1 MKGILRFGYRFT
13 NKEEIILRDF
23 LAMERTRLA
32 NERTFMSYIRT
43 SLFFFTGG
51 LTLLQFEDY
60 QNIHWLAYL
69 AVVVSIIMVIVGVV
83 RFIILSRRLH
93 GYYKQ
98 IKSEQDQQKE
108 DSQG

>member
-1 MKGILRFGYRFT
+1 MKGILRFGYRFV

-32 NERTFMSYIRT
+32 NERTFMAYIRT
-43 SLFFFTGG
+43 SLFFLTGG
-51 LTLLQFEDY
+51 LTLLQFDEY
-60 QNIHWLAYL
+60 ENLHWLAYL
-69 AVVVSIIMVIVGVV
+69 AILTCIIMVIIGVS

-98 IKSEQDQQKE
+98 IKTEEKQLKE
-108 DSQG
+108 NNP